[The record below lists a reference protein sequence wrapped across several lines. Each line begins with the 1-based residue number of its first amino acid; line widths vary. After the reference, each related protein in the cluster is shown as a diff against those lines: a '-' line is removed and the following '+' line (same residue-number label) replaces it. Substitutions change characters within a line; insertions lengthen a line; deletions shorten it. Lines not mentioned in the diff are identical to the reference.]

1 MAYISLYSLE
11 GFIGNI
17 LLLYNLLECPTLPLL
32 LILPI
37 SVTYE
42 KFLFNLCSYVVIL
55 SSFQWCE
62 SFISAFPVLP
72 TAHVFYTGLAGLLLK
87 AFTLLVQIIYSL
99 PIFKTFFFFF
109 FLQTTVSDL
118 WLLLIIIS
126 FSPTVKPLKLV
137 NSTLRSNFI

>member
-42 KFLFNLCSYVVIL
+42 KFLFHLCSYVVIL

-99 PIFKTFFFFF
+99 PIFKTFFFFLFPSDHCLWPLAAPNNHF
-109 FLQTTVSDL
+109 FLTHSETFEVG
-118 WLLLIIIS
+118 
-126 FSPTVKPLKLV
+126 KLY
-137 NSTLRSNFI
+137 FKE